1 MGQLVSSYELL
12 LTITG
17 PCFTI
22 GQMSRSR
29 KDDVGKLYSMAIAV
43 FLYIS

>member
-1 MGQLVSSYELL
+1 MLSCGPQ

-22 GQMSRSR
+22 GQKRRIR
-29 KDDVGKLYSMAIAV
+29 KDDVEKLYSMAIAV
-43 FLYIS
+43 FLYLS